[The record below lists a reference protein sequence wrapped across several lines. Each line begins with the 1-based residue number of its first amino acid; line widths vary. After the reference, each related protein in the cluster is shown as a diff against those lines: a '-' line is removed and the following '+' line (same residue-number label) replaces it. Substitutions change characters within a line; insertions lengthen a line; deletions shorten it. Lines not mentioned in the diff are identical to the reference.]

1 MSKSKDADRITRVG
15 INNYLLSCEILAS
28 MILKFIK
35 NKGQHRNVQ
44 FFLFEMCDLEH
55 LSHTPP
61 NDSL

>member
-35 NKGQHRNVQ
+35 DST
-44 FFLFEMCDLEH
+44 EMCN
-55 LSHTPP
+55 SF
-61 NDSL
+61 SLKCVT